1 MDIITL
7 QRIDKGLKI
16 GILITMIFLL
26 VLCINTPIGDCDK
39 CVFEIEGKNVSI
51 ESFMEHYSS
60 MCLEVG
66 TFEDF
71 KNINLPQLGFS
82 NQSH

>member
-7 QRIDKGLKI
+7 QKIDRLLKLV
-16 GILITMIFLL
+16 ILGFMVLLLFLC
-26 VLCINTPIGDCDK
+26 VSTPLGDCDK
-39 CVFEIEGKNVSI
+39 CIFELEGKNVSI
-51 ESFMEHYSS
+51 EQFMEHYSS

-66 TFEDF
+66 TLDDF
-71 KNINLPQLGFS
+71 KNFNLPQLGFS